1 MNVIFF
7 TFIYLTFAP
16 KKILSIDVLNKY
28 SSIKISC
35 SQKQILFDSKDFSLN
50 EEMYF
55 TLSIKT
61 SGLGENLYYNFYNEL
76 DINNSTEIS
85 SLSATKYKT
94 PESTSKST
102 TKKKKKKTVKSQIHY
117 YTIGKEEESNYLF
130 LKFSCPDKE
139 TITIENTKED
149 KGKQNKTIKIIAI
162 VALVVIII
170 IIVIVVIIK
179 RKKAQAARA
188 TQAAQATMY
197 MGGQSY
203 YPQPGMDVVPSGM
216 MSNIPPPVAYPPP
229 GGYPPPSSAV
239 YSRMNN
245 YPTNI
250 APNNQNNIVPI
261 KPKKR
266 RKKNQF

>member
-102 TKKKKKKTVKSQIHY
+102 KKKKRKKLL
-117 YTIGKEEESNYLF
+117 N
-130 LKFSCPDKE
+130 LKY
-139 TITIENTKED
+139 
-149 KGKQNKTIKIIAI
+149 
-162 VALVVIII
+162 III
-170 IIVIVVIIK
+170 
-179 RKKAQAARA
+179 Q
-188 TQAAQATMY
+188 
-197 MGGQSY
+197 
-203 YPQPGMDVVPSGM
+203 
-216 MSNIPPPVAYPPP
+216 
-229 GGYPPPSSAV
+229 
-239 YSRMNN
+239 
-245 YPTNI
+245 
-250 APNNQNNIVPI
+250 
-261 KPKKR
+261 
-266 RKKNQF
+266 